1 MAGLTSEILPEDGTA
16 GTLIGRLWRKGS
28 PGGPNGGPSVVAVRA
43 DLFGCEE
50 GDCQPTERCGFRSM
64 SSDLPD
70 ARSPDDHVVFSTTID
85 VLFRKTLAPTIT
97 RDIEARLLKVGIDLS
112 RPLEPGY
119 PLRVF
124 DDALEVVVTNGM
136 PHLSKA
142 EGLQRIG
149 RLQVE
154 AFLETLIGK
163 ATFAYLRLISRER
176 FVNRLTQSWRQANN
190 FIDTVVTAR
199 ADG

>member
-1 MAGLTSEILPEDGTA
+1 
-16 GTLIGRLWRKGS
+16 
-28 PGGPNGGPSVVAVRA
+28 
-43 DLFGCEE
+43 
-50 GDCQPTERCGFRSM
+50 M

-112 RPLEPGY
+112 NPLEPGY
-119 PLRVF
+119 PIRVF

-199 ADG
+199 ADGSMLIRINDVGRFPEVIQGILVAGFKAAGHTAEVAVRARDGIACEYEVRFP